1 LLNSDA
7 NGKFNC
13 YLLCIV
19 EGCEVAGVVV
29 RVLLQKDVRWL
40 LYWATLISMKVL
52 IDIRCLW
59 WLEENKRRDGARVR
73 FSAVSFFI

>member
-1 LLNSDA
+1 
-7 NGKFNC
+7 
-13 YLLCIV
+13 
-19 EGCEVAGVVV
+19 
-29 RVLLQKDVRWL
+29 
-40 LYWATLISMKVL
+40 LISMKVL